1 MGTSRK
7 QLTIIG
13 RGWANWSARHWQITI
28 FCDEFH
34 NCFIIRS
41 PSLFFNEYL
50 REAKSSTISTQER
63 SQEGE
68 KRCRILFVAKHSWTT
83 LRMTSRP
90 LLGSSLREA
99 VIFKSRGGLS
109 ANEKKEKFASNDNL
123 FCEQNNGSHFIWY
136 ITSTST
142 TRQWRETSV
151 MGRGPGHKTF
161 SFELGYSAWEPNSR
175 QIHLLY
181 SWKTEWR

>member
-1 MGTSRK
+1 MDEVEQIDLRDTDKSRYF
-7 QLTIIG
+7 
-13 RGWANWSARHWQITI
+13 AIT
-28 FCDEFH
+28 EFH
-34 NCFIIRS
+34 DCFIIRS

-83 LRMTSRP
+83 LRMSRP

-109 ANEKKEKFASNDNL
+109 ANEKEEKFASNDNL

-142 TRQWRETSV
+142 ARQ
-151 MGRGPGHKTF
+151 
-161 SFELGYSAWEPNSR
+161 
-175 QIHLLY
+175 
-181 SWKTEWR
+181 

>member
-1 MGTSRK
+1 MICLWQADQLFAKAEKTALPDTDKSRYF
-7 QLTIIG
+7 
-13 RGWANWSARHWQITI
+13 AIT
-28 FCDEFH
+28 EFH

-50 REAKSSTISTQER
+50 REAKSSTISAQER

-83 LRMTSRP
+83 LRMSSRP

-109 ANEKKEKFASNDNL
+109 ANEKEEKFASNDNL

-142 TRQWRETSV
+142 ARQ
-151 MGRGPGHKTF
+151 
-161 SFELGYSAWEPNSR
+161 
-175 QIHLLY
+175 
-181 SWKTEWR
+181 